1 MNSAA
6 ESDVDGR
13 YEVYK
18 KAISMNSHAA
28 TPKRVPLYFL
38 HGIFFTHTLHI
49 CGCFKSYFE
58 CYSFVIFDF
67 NLNMYFR
74 CPI

>member
-18 KAISMNSHAA
+18 KAVSMNAHAA

-38 HGIFFTHTLHI
+38 HGIFLH
-49 CGCFKSYFE
+49 
-58 CYSFVIFDF
+58 SFVTEGL
-67 NLNMYFR
+67 LNHISNVMAF
-74 CPI
+74 

>member
-6 ESDVDGR
+6 ESDVEER

-38 HGIFFTHTLHI
+38 HGISFSL
-49 CGCFKSYFE
+49 CFVTEGILNNILDSYD
-58 CYSFVIFDF
+58 FVIFGL
-67 NLNMYFR
+67 NLYTHFR
-74 CPI
+74 CPV